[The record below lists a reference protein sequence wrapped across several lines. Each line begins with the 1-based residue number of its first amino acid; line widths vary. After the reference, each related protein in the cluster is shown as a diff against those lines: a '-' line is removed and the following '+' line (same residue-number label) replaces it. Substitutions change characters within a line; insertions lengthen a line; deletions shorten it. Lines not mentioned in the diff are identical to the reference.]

1 MNRYFFFIP
10 FILLS
15 CGFIYAEEIKWDMF
29 DYYKLDETRT
39 ASKTLTFKAEIHQKN
54 CIISAGNEP
63 SSNPTVHLGTVGR
76 KAPSKSALVPVYF
89 VFEQCDSQTID
100 VIEFVNDM
108 PGAGAVSGGKDFI
121 STKDPNL
128 KIYLYSDYGAKSPFK
143 KLDFTPTGKPI
154 VIGEKITA
162 CYARA
167 EVGPGDVDLS
177 KFQAN
182 TFTGKGQ
189 FLVKF
194 H

>member
-1 MNRYFFFIP
+1 MNKFFFGIP
-10 FILLS
+10 LLALFVGLTNAS
-15 CGFIYAEEIKWDMF
+15 DIKWDMF
-29 DYYKLDETRT
+29 DAYKLDETRI
-39 ASKTLTFKAEIHQKN
+39 ASKTLTFEADIQQKN

-128 KIYLYSDYGAKSPFK
+128 KIYLYSDYGAISPFK